1 MKVSRATRKW
11 GAGEA
16 AVVVV
21 EPEAEDVEVAMS
33 EVEAAEGAKGPVR
46 AVEEVKGEAAKLI
59 ERVAFPMISPG

>member
-1 MKVSRATRKW
+1 MKDSRATRKW

-21 EPEAEDVEVAMS
+21 EPEAEDVEAAMA

-46 AVEEVKGEAAKLI
+46 AVEEVKGEAAELI

>member
-1 MKVSRATRKW
+1 M
-11 GAGEA
+11 
-16 AVVVV
+16 VVV

-46 AVEEVKGEAAKLI
+46 AVEEVKGEAAERI